1 MSDQTKIENPSPE
14 LNDEALDSVNGGV
27 HATGGISRKP
37 YCKTCGKDVTP
48 EYRGDG
54 GYCPYCGNRV

>member
-1 MSDQTKIENPSPE
+1 MNENRKNNPEAE

-48 EYRGDG
+48 EYKGDG
-54 GYCPYCGNRV
+54 AFCPYCGNRV